1 MKINKWEVIQGASNL
16 GEDDI
21 RVAALKVGIDG
32 IYTGITK
39 IAYCAYGG
47 LKILEVKGIT
57 DLVVEENPYGECEA
71 VFLEEYLEDTDWE
84 VGFYA
89 KIPGFDG
96 DVLLS
101 INDCE
106 MFRIECCPET
116 TESDISDEYATEDK
130 LEVVSSEEYMA
141 DQYDELDIDLLK
153 IFSYI

>member
-21 RVAALKVGIDG
+21 RVAALKVGVDG
-32 IYTGITK
+32 VYTGITK

-57 DLVVEENPYGECEA
+57 DLVVDENPYGECEA

>member
-47 LKILEVKGIT
+47 LKILEVKGIP
-57 DLVVEENPYGECEA
+57 DLEVDDRPYGECEA
-71 VFLEEYLEDTDWE
+71 THFEKYLEDEDWE
-84 VGFYA
+84 VGFFA
-89 KIPGFDG
+89 KMYGCDG
-96 DVLLS
+96 RVLVS

-106 MFRIECCPET
+106 MFSLCFDWAT
-116 TESDISDEYATEDK
+116 TESDVSDEYVTEDK

>member
-1 MKINKWEVIQGASNL
+1 MRINKWEVIQGASNL

-32 IYTGITK
+32 VYTGITK

-71 VFLEEYLEDTDWE
+71 VFLEEYLEGTDWE
-84 VGFYA
+84 VGFSA
-89 KIPGFDG
+89 KIPDFEDNI
-96 DVLLS
+96 LLL
-101 INDCE
+101 IDDCE
-106 MFRIECCPET
+106 MFGVEC
-116 TESDISDEYATEDK
+116 ESDTIELNVSDEDDTEDR
-130 LEVVSSEEYMA
+130 LEVISSEEYMA